1 MYGLKQG
8 QKVAQFIL
16 EQQLGQ
22 GGQGSVWRA
31 HADPDAQA
39 AALGHIQGPIA
50 LKIIPVRGTPASL
63 VERVR
68 REAEALI
75 RLSTVHPSVVAC
87 YGVFEDEPL
96 GVLAVAMELVEGVD
110 LENSLRDPRCDAGA
124 REAILMHVARA
135 LGHLH
140 DSGFVHRDVKP
151 PNILVKHTFFGAQSD
166 PSTVKLVD
174 FGIATPKG
182 NPKPLTEVGTVIGTP
197 AYMPPERIDP
207 MFWQGLPGSPTEDV
221 FALGVVAYEAFFG
234 RHPAGVEDDGT
245 LSVYAERYRAIART
259 GEAWPQLPPG
269 HRWTAALKG
278 ALALKREDRLAD
290 GNAVANLVGS
300 GARTVSDPAIKVAPR
315 TEMAMPIHGALHTNL
330 GAETPPPG
338 HTQVGQPQFLG
349 TQAPAPGPNWATPA
363 PVGVQAHASWPQAPD
378 GGAPQ
383 GLSAVPPAP
392 VIVHQRAS
400 SGGSNGALRALLA
413 VVGVM
418 AIGIPAAVM
427 ASRYHSSD
435 DSGPI
440 TVPSTP
446 DPVYSVPTTTDSSL
460 PPTIPTIP
468 TIPTTPG
475 TPTTGG
481 THNNPI
487 STHTGTSPTHSG
499 SPIGSTVPTTSA
511 GPITSG
517 RPPHIGPGGTT
528 TSPTGSTAGHPGL
541 GIPIRIQIPGFG
553 GLQPG
558 GTQPG
563 GTQPGGTQPGG
574 SQPGGTQPGGTQP
587 GGAGGGRGGLG
598 IPIRIGT
605 GKK

>member
-8 QKVAQFIL
+8 QKVAQFTL
-16 EQQLGQ
+16 EQPLGQ

-31 HADPDAQA
+31 QADPGSPP
-39 AALGHIQGPIA
+39 ALAGVSGPIA
-50 LKIIPVRGTPASL
+50 LKIIPVRGTPASM

-75 RLSTVHPSVVAC
+75 SMSKLHPSVVAC

-110 LENSLRDPRCDAGA
+110 LQTSLLDPRCDAAA

-207 MFWQGLPGSPTEDV
+207 LFWPGAPGSPTEDV

-234 RHPAGVEDDGT
+234 RHPANVEDDGT
-245 LSVYAERYRAIART
+245 LSVYAERYRTVARS
-259 GEAWPQLPPG
+259 GEVWPQLPPG

-278 ALALKREDRLAD
+278 SLALKREDRLAD

-300 GARTVSDPAIKVAPR
+300 KGRTVSDPALKAAPPR
-315 TEMAMPIHGALHTNL
+315 TEMAMPIPGLLGGTNL
-330 GAETPPPG
+330 GAEAPPPG
-338 HTQVGQPQFLG
+338 HTQIGQPQFMG
-349 TQAPAPGPNWATPA
+349 TQIPDQAQHFGTQIPAQGPGWGPA
-363 PVGVQAHASWPQAPD
+363 GVQAHTSWPQAPE
-378 GGAPQ
+378 GAPP
-383 GLSAVPPAP
+383 GISAVPPAP
-392 VIVHQRAS
+392 MMHAS
-400 SGGSNGALRALLA
+400 RPSGGSNGALRALLA

-435 DSGPI
+435 SDVGPI
-440 TVPSTP
+440 VIPSSPDPTPTFSAPASTDSAGLPPVIPPSTGTPYVPPHTGTVPTHTGTTPTHTASTP
-446 DPVYSVPTTTDSSL
+446 THIPTTTTT
-460 PPTIPTIP
+460 PTTTTAPTTT
-468 TIPTTPG
+468 TIPTTTTT
-475 TPTTGG
+475 TPTT
-481 THNNPI
+481 
-487 STHTGTSPTHSG
+487 
-499 SPIGSTVPTTSA
+499 VPT
-511 GPITSG
+511 GG
-517 RPPHIGPGGTT
+517 RPPHIGPITGAGGA
-528 TSPTGSTAGHPGL
+528 TGSGGSPG
-541 GIPIRIQIPGFG
+541 GPIRIQVPGFG
-553 GLQPG
+553 GNQQPTGQG
-558 GTQPG
+558 GQT
-563 GTQPGGTQPGG
+563 
-574 SQPGGTQPGGTQP
+574 
-587 GGAGGGRGGLG
+587 GAGGSRGR
-598 IPIRIGT
+598 IPFPITIGRH
-605 GKK
+605 